1 MKKIWVFLLG
11 VLSGVVLM
19 LIIGF
24 VINLTKTS
32 DVSFFDKPG
41 EIITF
46 QRLTGETEAVQSF
59 EVFQA
64 LESGRALASGGDFFQ
79 EIVVLLWNDEGMPYY
94 DNQIVTAPKGKCF
107 RQVGIYK
114 YESTDKMIRTVPIV
128 TMMDGELE

>member
-41 EIITF
+41 EIITV